1 MAFFFASILLI
12 SISIQLYFRLD
23 RCRPPSPPFIRRGS
37 LFRVFHDLV
46 HNLAPSSAAV
56 NSESVTMSNV
66 CSKQKK
72 GEGKK
77 ARLIQHNFY
86 TRSFNASYLF
96 IYFFY
101 PLNKFSGLTEF
112 ESTQKS
118 CSSCLA
124 IILPC
129 DVSFFWMDKRQKR
142 KSCINYI
149 LIESR
154 KKKNLSHLLRDCIV
168 VAYILYLQT
177 ME

>member
-1 MAFFFASILLI
+1 VWYRTDIIIGETTIQNFLNSTNEFQAIFTKQIPKTTFFFGFFFFASILLI

-96 IYFFY
+96 IFFFY

-124 IILPC
+124 MILPC
-129 DVSFFWMDKRQKR
+129 DVSVFLDG
-142 KSCINYI
+142 
-149 LIESR
+149 
-154 KKKNLSHLLRDCIV
+154 
-168 VAYILYLQT
+168 
-177 ME
+177 